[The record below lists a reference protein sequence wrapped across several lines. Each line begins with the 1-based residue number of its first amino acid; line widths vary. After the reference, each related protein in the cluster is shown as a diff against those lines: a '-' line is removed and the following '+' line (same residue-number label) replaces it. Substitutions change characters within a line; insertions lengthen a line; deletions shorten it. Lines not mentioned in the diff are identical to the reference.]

1 LANSLVEGADGVRLH
16 DLRHFVATQ
25 MMAAGVHARTGASR
39 LGQANPNTF
48 VNVYSHWLPAP
59 DRAAAALLDDIL
71 DG

>member
-1 LANSLVEGADGVRLH
+1 LAKSLVEGAEGVRLH